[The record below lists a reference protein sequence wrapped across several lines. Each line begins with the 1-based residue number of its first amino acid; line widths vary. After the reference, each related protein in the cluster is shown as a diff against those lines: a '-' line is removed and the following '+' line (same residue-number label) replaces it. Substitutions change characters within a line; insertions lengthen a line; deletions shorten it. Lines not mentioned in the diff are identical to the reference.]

1 VSKPENE
8 ARGSLVL
15 DAELNALNKITKALN
30 ALDGPTRRRVLAYL
44 ADRYAAKPEGGS
56 HAGV

>member
-8 ARGSLVL
+8 ARGSLVK
-15 DAELNALNKITKALN
+15 DEELNAL
-30 ALDGPTRRRVLAYL
+30 DEPTRRRVLAYL
-44 ADRYAAKPEGGS
+44 ADRYAVKPEGGS